1 MEVAVKVV
9 TKETCQA
16 AMEYLGY
23 DITDSVLS
31 AGGWRGRTAVRLV
44 TRQNLYYGNL
54 KTTGN
59 YYRIADTFIK
69 LPDQTFSSEM
79 SALDINALLH
89 YGVYRISYFRRS
101 IDSKMNS
108 PTFGGGGTNSEV

>member
-1 MEVAVKVV
+1 MKVV

-16 AMEYLGY
+16 AMKSLGY
-23 DITDSVLS
+23 DITDSLLS